1 MVKAICAHCK
11 TSVESKDLELITQK
25 GVSFYGCKTCVNL
38 YRILDDRSQDKD
50 TLDNIDR
57 ASGNDIPG

>member
-11 TSVESKDLELITQK
+11 TPTESKDLQLITQK
-25 GVSFYGCKTCVNL
+25 GVSFYGCKTCANL
-38 YRILDDRSQDKD
+38 YRILDNQTQDED
-50 TLDNIDR
+50 TLNNIDK